1 MPASPFLVF
10 HISTGVV
17 ALLSGTA
24 AMLFRKGS
32 HRHILAGN
40 IFVVAMLALSS
51 TGTYLGVVKQ
61 HVLNT
66 VMGALAFYLVSTAWL
81 TARRKSEETNIFDW
95 GALLVPIAVGAI
107 LVVFGIAV
115 ATRPGLKHGY
125 PAGVYLT
132 LGSVAFLFA
141 AGDVHM
147 LRRGGLKGAQRIARH
162 LWRMCYALFIATAS
176 FFQGQQQVFPEAVRK
191 TGLLYLPSIIP
202 LIVMIFW
209 LFRMRRTSADARMAL
224 TPAGDVALAP
234 DLILPRHKPS
244 R

>member
-1 MPASPFLVF
+1 MRASPLLVF
-10 HISTGVV
+10 HICMGFI

-32 HRHILAGN
+32 RRHILAGDV
-40 IFVVAMLALSS
+40 FVLAMLALSS
-51 TGTYLGVVKQ
+51 TGTYLGLVKH

-81 TARRKSEETNIFDW
+81 AARRKSEETNIFDW

-107 LVVFGIAV
+107 LVVFGVAV
-115 ATRPGLKHGY
+115 ATRPGLRHGY
-125 PAGVYLT
+125 PAPVYLT
-132 LGSVAFLFA
+132 FGSVAFLFA

-147 LRRGGLKGAQRIARH
+147 LRRGGLKGAHRIARH
-162 LWRMCYALFIATAS
+162 LWRMCYALFIAAAS

-191 TGLLYLPSIIP
+191 TGLLFFPSIIP

-209 LFRMRRTSADARMAL
+209 LFRVRRTSADARTS
-224 TPAGDVALAP
+224 TPHAADVHSLR
-234 DLILPRHKPS
+234 I
-244 R
+244 